1 MDESQGT
8 KVLNKRIESLEEK
21 INDMGYEIVNLE
33 GMPFNDGMTIQANFV
48 ADENLKDGESI
59 IKRVIKPQINFNDN
73 LVQVAEVEVAQG
85 V

>member
-1 MDESQGT
+1 
-8 KVLNKRIESLEEK
+8 
-21 INDMGYEIVNLE
+21 
-33 GMPFNDGMTIQANFV
+33 MPFNDGMTIQANFV